1 MLGCFGVS
9 YLDRE
14 TKKELLDFL
23 TKLEAEQALAK
34 MEEVCDMTEQKAIE
48 TLEYIRYCNDYKG
61 CREAIALDVAIK
73 ALEKQISK
81 KVEVWA
87 DGSEHCPCCDKNNSG
102 LCFPVCIEC
111 GQKLDWGEQNER
123 T

>member
-1 MLGCFGVS
+1 
-9 YLDRE
+9 
-14 TKKELLDFL
+14 
-23 TKLEAEQALAK
+23 
-34 MEEVCDMTEQKAIE
+34 MTAQEAIE
-48 TLEYIRYCNDYKG
+48 DIEKNIKPVVGGKSLDM
-61 CREAIALDVAIK
+61 AIE
-73 ALEKQISK
+73 ALEKQIPK

>member
-1 MLGCFGVS
+1 MTAQEAIKDIKETINPVVGGKS
-9 YLDRE
+9 LD
-14 TKKELLDFL
+14 
-23 TKLEAEQALAK
+23 
-34 MEEVCDMTEQKAIE
+34 MAIE
-48 TLEYIRYCNDYKG
+48 
-61 CREAIALDVAIK
+61 

>member
-1 MLGCFGVS
+1 
-9 YLDRE
+9 
-14 TKKELLDFL
+14 
-23 TKLEAEQALAK
+23 
-34 MEEVCDMTEQKAIE
+34 MTAQEAIE
-48 TLEYIRYCNDYKG
+48 DIEKNINPVVGGKSLDM
-61 CREAIALDVAIK
+61 AIE
-73 ALEKQISK
+73 ALEKQIPK

-87 DGSEHCPCCDKNNSG
+87 DGSEHCPCFDKNNSG